1 MHFKFYVL
9 FSDLLPSTF
18 ILKVLKRKNDLQ
30 MNNGKQQV
38 IAAGCTES
46 MCFRRLVRDWSIVDL
61 ITEFT

>member
-1 MHFKFYVL
+1 MPFKFYVV

-18 ILKVLKRKNDLQ
+18 SIKVLKRKNDLL

-46 MCFRRLVRDWSIVDL
+46 MCFRRLVRDWSTVDL
-61 ITEFT
+61 VTEFT